1 MKKNNILTVAIWILL
16 AIFILE
22 AFWITVGKTLYGRV
36 TQGEITLF
44 YKLPDYS
51 AKLCVPGVFG
61 EQKVLYTTGQAV
73 GTADEHL
80 YRMLAPG
87 MVKSVTDGRVHKNIE
102 DQGAYEKI
110 LFGEAQDENY
120 INKEGELVLLPTQE
134 GEAESKQ
141 AKDNKSSEKHQ
152 EDLTDEDYV
161 RSTYYT
167 VDATTYTLSGELN
180 GEHMMEKDFAIK
192 KDENQPQILIYH
204 THSQEAFR
212 DSVPGDSSTTI
223 VGVGE
228 YLAKLLKERYH
239 YQVLHDTTEFDMNNG
254 SLDRNK
260 AYTYAEQEISGLL
273 SEYPSIEV
281 VIDLHRDACGE
292 GTKFVTE
299 CNGKPTAR
307 FMFFNGMSRT
317 CNLGEISYLPNE
329 YREDNMAFAFQL
341 QQKAAEYYPGLTRKI
356 YLKGYRYNLH
366 LKKRCLLV
374 ECGAQNNTLQEEKN
388 AMEPLAHILSLV
400 LSGQE

>member
-1 MKKNNILTVAIWILL
+1 MKKNNILTIAIWILL
-16 AIFILE
+16 TVFIME
-22 AFWITVGKTLYGRV
+22 TMWVMFGKTMFERV
-36 TQGEITLF
+36 RHGNITLL
-44 YKLPDYS
+44 YKLPDNG
-51 AKLCVPGVFG
+51 ANLCVPGVFG
-61 EQKVLYTTGQAV
+61 EQKIMGTKGEAMGTIDDFLYCLFV
-73 GTADEHL
+73 
-80 YRMLAPG
+80 PG
-87 MVKSVTDGRVHKNIE
+87 VAKSVTSERVEKRLE
-102 DQGAYEKI
+102 DEGAYEKI

-120 INKEGELVLLPTQE
+120 INKEGELILLEPE
-134 GEAESKQ
+134 
-141 AKDNKSSEKHQ
+141 EKKK
-152 EDLTDEDYV
+152 ENLETPKVEELTNEDYV
-161 RSTYYT
+161 RNTYYT

-180 GEHMMEKDFAIK
+180 GQQMMEKDFSIK
-192 KDENQPQILIYH
+192 KDESQPQILIYH
-204 THSQEAFR
+204 THSQEAFI
-212 DSVPGDSSTTI
+212 DSTPGDSSTSI

-228 YLAKLLKERYH
+228 YLSEILREKYH

-273 SEYPSIEV
+273 SQYPSVEV

-341 QQKAAEYYPGLTRKI
+341 QQKAAKYYPGLTRKI

-366 LKKRCLLV
+366 LKRRCLLV

-400 LSGQE
+400 LEGEE